1 MARARQGNA
10 FTLVTYLLSAVC
22 GCERPS
28 ARNSLEA
35 KITKG
40 RSTTLRE
47 GFMSHI
53 PNTWIWLGIV
63 GCVALSAL
71 FSGLN
76 LAVFSLSQLRLQIE
90 AESGNKDAARVLD
103 LRKNSNQVLA
113 TVIWGNV
120 GTNVFLTIL
129 SNSVLTGLGAFFFS
143 AFVITV
149 FGEIGPQAYF
159 SRNALRMTARLLPF
173 LIFWRTVLF
182 FVTWPTARLLDWW
195 LGLEGISYLRERDI
209 RSLVARAAAAGGDI
223 GKLEA
228 TGVQNFLD
236 LDDLRVTEEGEPVDA
251 RSIISLPL
259 EGRKCRLPAFQP
271 SPDDPFLRQVNA
283 SGKKWVIVTDL
294 GGEPAF
300 VLDSNHFLRDAFFD
314 QAKKDHGPCWHRPVI
329 VRDMQTR
336 LGEVIGCLTVEQE
349 RPDDDVVD
357 NDLILVWGT
366 QKRIITGSDLLGRLL
381 RGITTLDA
389 ENPASRSGAPQNVA
403 IAR

>member
-1 MARARQGNA
+1 
-10 FTLVTYLLSAVC
+10 
-22 GCERPS
+22 
-28 ARNSLEA
+28 
-35 KITKG
+35 
-40 RSTTLRE
+40 
-47 GFMSHI
+47 MSHI
-53 PNTWIWLGIV
+53 PNMWVWLGIV
-63 GCVALSAL
+63 GCIALSAL

-76 LAVFSLSQLRLQIE
+76 LAVFSLSRLRLQIE
-90 AESGNKDAARVLD
+90 AENGNKDAASVLE

-120 GTNVFLTIL
+120 GTNVFLTML
-129 SNSVLTGLGAFFFS
+129 SNSVLTGLGAFLFS

-159 SRNALRMTARLLPF
+159 SRNALRMTARFLPF
-173 LIFWRTVLF
+173 LIFWRTILF

-195 LGLEGISYLRERDI
+195 LGIEGISYLRERDV

-236 LDDLRVTEEGEPVDA
+236 LDDLSVTEEGEPVDT

-259 EGRKCRLPAFQP
+259 EDRKCRLPAFQP

-283 SGKKWVIVTDL
+283 SGKKWIIVTDL
-294 GGEPAF
+294 RGEPAF
-300 VLDSNHFLRDAFFD
+300 VLDSNHFLRDAFFNLP
-314 QAKKDHGPCWHRPVI
+314 KKDYGPCWHRPVI
-329 VRDMQTR
+329 VRDMQMR
-336 LGEVIGCLTVEQE
+336 LGEVIGCLRVEQE

-381 RGITTLDA
+381 RGITTLDVQ
-389 ENPASRSGAPQNVA
+389 NPVLRSGLQNVA
-403 IAR
+403 ATAL